1 MVRASQPFETS
12 MDRPLIDSL
21 PTCVSVEDVFTPEE
35 LDRVTAHGDTLET
48 QKAVLTGESW
58 DQHAADKV
66 RITQSAWMANTPDC
80 KWLYDRIFQVM
91 GVVNRQ
97 AYQFDLKGFSEEF
110 QYTIYHG
117 SEGGH
122 YDWHMDLNPGP
133 APRKLSLSLQLSD
146 PADYDGCD
154 LQFFGARQLEV
165 APRARGTVIVFPA
178 YTLHRVTPIT
188 RGTRKSLV
196 VWANGPRFR

>member
-1 MVRASQPFETS
+1 
-12 MDRPLIDSL
+12 MDRPLIDSQ

-35 LDRVTAHGDTLET
+35 LDRIIAYGDTLAVE
-48 QKAVLTGESW
+48 KAILTGDAW
-58 DQHAADKV
+58 DQGAADKI
-66 RITQSAWMANTPDC
+66 RINRNAWMANTPEC

-91 GVVNRQ
+91 GVINKQ
-97 AYQFDLKGFSEEF
+97 AYQLDLKGFSEDF
-110 QYTIYHG
+110 QYTIYHDN
-117 SEGGH
+117 EGGH

-133 APRKLSLSLQLSD
+133 MPRKLSLSLQLTD
-146 PADYDGCD
+146 PSEYEGCD
-154 LQFFGARQLEV
+154 LQFFGSRQLEV
-165 APRARGTVIVFPA
+165 APRLRGAVIVFPS